1 MRMLRLNTLIWSE
14 AGGKLGQAE
23 ASVVHIR
30 LINKCEHASEQ
41 NGVSRKKHSWKS
53 SRGAQA
59 DDSEKKSA
67 KLRLSVF
74 FAFYGQS

>member
-1 MRMLRLNTLIWSE
+1 MQMLRLNTLIWSE

-59 DDSEKKSA
+59 DDSEKRSA